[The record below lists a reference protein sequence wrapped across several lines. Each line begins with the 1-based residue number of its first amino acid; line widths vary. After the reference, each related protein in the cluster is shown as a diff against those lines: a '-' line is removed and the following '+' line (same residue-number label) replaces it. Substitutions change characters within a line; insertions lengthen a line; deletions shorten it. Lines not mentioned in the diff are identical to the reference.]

1 MDPASPHRF
10 YVAHSVY
17 SAFSRELLR
26 LSRDW
31 RLGSPHSAASD
42 LGPLA
47 EGEIRR
53 VMRQLEAAFAQGARV
68 QCGAEPRP
76 CAEDEDEEL
85 GMAPTIVTGCRSEM
99 ALISEPCRAPVLALV
114 GFDDEA
120 EGAHLACQVSGGHS
134 VSIFGASET
143 CDNAL
148 QAHFGRIFRDT
159 TPFCEESYRS
169 RLRWG
174 ADSQTSW
181 IWEPMPD
188 GRLARRSGA
197 HGLVS
202 SLVPHE
208 ARPNLPGV
216 IPPPDEVRAV
226 QGLAGP
232 DGLIM
237 LPG

>member
-1 MDPASPHRF
+1 
-10 YVAHSVY
+10 
-17 SAFSRELLR
+17 
-26 LSRDW
+26 
-31 RLGSPHSAASD
+31 
-42 LGPLA
+42 
-47 EGEIRR
+47 
-53 VMRQLEAAFAQGARV
+53 MRQLEMAFAEGARV
-68 QCGAEPRP
+68 QCGGEPRP
-76 CAEDEDEEL
+76 CADDGDL
-85 GMAPTIVTGCRSEM
+85 GMDPTIVTGCRNEM
-99 ALISEPCRAPVLALV
+99 ALVGEPCRAPVLALI

-120 EGAHLACQVSGGHS
+120 EGAHLASQISGGHAVS
-134 VSIFGASET
+134 VFGASES
-143 CDNAL
+143 CYAAL
-148 QAHFGRIFRDT
+148 RPHFGRVFCDT
-159 TPFCEESYRS
+159 TPFCEESYGS

-197 HGLVS
+197 HALVS
-202 SLVPHE
+202 SLLPRE

-216 IPPPDEVRAV
+216 IPPADEVRVV